1 MKNVLK
7 WFFLT
12 LLGIGILL
20 GAFAGIYAPIRAKN
34 LAEKYARFRA
44 DFQPIHD
51 AIDARFNH
59 RDRVVKGIQWHYVD
73 EGAPESRVI
82 LFLHGLPE
90 GWYSWRYVLPQIDPK
105 YRLIAIDMK
114 GYGRSDLKDGNYNW
128 HHVAGQIGDLMDSLQ
143 IRKFFVV
150 SHDWGS
156 IIGSVLVSDHPQRIL
171 GFVRMEADLVP
182 KTSRERL
189 STYLLKPQWLLFRIN
204 RIATYLMQDPGR
216 FIDLVYKSRMITP
229 FKLVDRNYLVYE
241 FSRPGVAEINP
252 KYFKQKNWDLD
263 TAIGTICKNN
273 FPFPVLQLQADRD
286 PAQPKSLFEDV
297 SIECPNVRLEWVS
310 NASHFDN
317 FDQPKQVA
325 DAINRFLNSSIK

>member
-1 MKNVLK
+1 MGNLLK
-7 WFFLT
+7 WFFLI
-12 LLGIGILL
+12 LLGFCILL
-20 GAFAGIYAPIRAKN
+20 GAFVVIYAPIRAKN
-34 LAEKYARFRA
+34 LAEKYARLRT
-44 DFQPIHD
+44 DFQPIHG

-59 RDRVVKGIQWHYVD
+59 RDRIVKGIQWHYVD
-73 EGAPESRVI
+73 EGAPEGRVI

-90 GWYSWRYVLPQIDPK
+90 GWYSWHYVLPQIDPK

-128 HHVAGQIGDLMDSLQ
+128 HYVAGQIVDLMDSLQ
-143 IRKFFVV
+143 IRNFFVV

-182 KTSRERL
+182 KTGREML
-189 STYLLKPQWLLFRIN
+189 STYLQKPQWLLFRIN
-204 RIATYLMQDPGR
+204 WMATYLMQDPSR
-216 FIDLVYKSRMITP
+216 FIDLVYKSRMVTP
-229 FKLVDRNYLVYE
+229 FKQVDRNYLVYE
-241 FSRPGVAEINP
+241 FSRPGVAEMNP
-252 KYFKQKNWDLD
+252 KYFKRKNWDLD
-263 TAIGTICKNN
+263 TAIGKICKNN

-297 SIECPNVRLEWVS
+297 STKCPNVRLGWVS
-310 NASHFDN
+310 KASHFDN

-325 DAINRFLNSSIK
+325 DTINRFVNSSNK